1 MTLTKI
7 RVKRIKPWKQE
18 WQGHALRVSNESR
31 SDGLQIVYTTIKE
44 LKIFSKLLVFFSIS
58 RRISTGVSEP
68 GKSR

>member
-1 MTLTKI
+1 MILTKI

-44 LKIFSKLLVFFSIS
+44 LKKIFK
-58 RRISTGVSEP
+58 TAGVLFNIKKNFNRSL
-68 GKSR
+68 